1 MIQLT
6 NFCKNLQEIDRMIL
20 RLQEQ
25 GYNTVTK
32 LAVKAFNYASNM
44 VMQTAIRVSNT
55 NLEYL
60 FYLHQFIGNKRA
72 IKALRVS

>member
-1 MIQLT
+1 MQ
-6 NFCKNLQEIDRMIL
+6 NLQEIDRMIL

-44 VMQTAIRVSNT
+44 IMQTAIRVSCTIFCNI
-55 NLEYL
+55 Y
-60 FYLHQFIGNKRA
+60 FILQRQYYYQVKNGNA
-72 IKALRVS
+72 PIN

>member
-6 NFCKNLQEIDRMIL
+6 NFCKHLQEIDRMIL

-44 VMQTAIRVSNT
+44 VMQTAIRVSST
-55 NLEYL
+55 NLECL
-60 FYLHQFIGNKRA
+60 FYLHQFIDHKSA
-72 IKALRVS
+72 TKALRVS